1 MGKPRTSHL
10 RPASAVVAPSSS
22 RHSTC
27 EAAAAPT
34 PAADENFVQGG
45 GERLLPRRA
54 FLATTAKTAAFL
66 AAFQVLGG
74 RQEARAQAGGFDPFG
89 YGVASGDP
97 LPDRV
102 IIWTRVTPAA
112 NALPGSGL
120 GAATRC
126 GWEVARDAAFTQKV
140 RSGLVTT
147 RAASDHTVKVDV
159 AGLLPATAYY
169 YRFYALGV
177 YSPAG
182 RFLTAQAAG
191 TNPAS
196 VRFATVS
203 CSNYEA
209 GYFTAY
215 RELAGRDDIDFV
227 VHLGDY
233 IYEYAQGAYG
243 PPGFAGVARAHQP
256 ATEILSLADYR
267 QRHAQYKADPDLRA
281 LHQRHPFIATWDDH
295 ETANNAWRDGAE
307 NHTPGTEGAWS
318 ARKAAGIQAY
328 FEWMPVRV
336 QAATGDAGEVRRIY
350 RSFRFGRL
358 MELNMLD
365 LRSYRTVQPGASDD
379 VATINSSS
387 ATMLGAAQTAWTVGQ
402 LVASLGVP
410 TTWRFFGNSVQI
422 APVQVNNALV
432 NSIDPNAA
440 GLIQGLYGIST
451 TDNNFRPLNV
461 DSWDGYNIPR
471 NTVLGVIAGAPGAPN
486 AGTPIPNCV
495 FLTGDIHSSF
505 ASEIPANPAAYGAEV
520 QAGGTSPVALA
531 SLGVEFVCTSV
542 TSDNVNELISGAAI
556 GAPSLPYVPERISDG
571 MGGYVRNPATPP
583 FEGLI
588 TALNPWIKDVN
599 LDFHGFSVVDVT
611 PARTQVDHWVL
622 RSDANAF
629 FAADPRVDPNA
640 DVVYRNSVQTAVNTQ
655 KITVGSTPLGPR

>member
-1 MGKPRTSHL
+1 MGKPRSSQL
-10 RPASAVVAPSSS
+10 RPALALDATTRTAELAPAQTNSL
-22 RHSTC
+22 
-27 EAAAAPT
+27 AAA
-34 PAADENFVQGG
+34 EVFVEDA
-45 GERLLPRRA
+45 GERQVPRRE
-54 FLATTAKTAAFL
+54 FLATTAKTLAFL
-66 AAFQVLGG
+66 TTFQVLGG
-74 RQEARAQAGGFDPFG
+74 RQEARAQAGGFDPFA

-97 LPDRV
+97 LPDRI

-112 NALPGSGL
+112 AALPGSGL
-120 GAATRC
+120 GAPTRC
-126 GWEVARDAAFTQKV
+126 VWEVARDAAFTQKV

-147 RAASDHTVKVDV
+147 RPASDHTVKVDV
-159 AGLLPATAYY
+159 AGLLPATAYF
-169 YRFYALGV
+169 YRFNALGV
-177 YSPAG
+177 YSPVG
-182 RFLTAQAAG
+182 RLLTAPAAG

-196 VRFATVS
+196 VRFASVS

-215 RELAGRDDIDFV
+215 RALAQRNDLDFV
-227 VHLGDY
+227 LHLGDY

-243 PPGFAGVARAHQP
+243 PPGFAGTARAHQP

-307 NHTPGTEGAWS
+307 NHSPDTEGGWT
-318 ARKAAGIQAY
+318 ARKVAAIQAY

-336 QAATGDAGEVRRIY
+336 QTPTGDAGEVRRLY

-365 LRSYRTVQPGASDD
+365 LRSYRTQQPVASAD
-379 VATINSSS
+379 ATTINSPS
-387 ATMLGAAQTAWTVGQ
+387 ATMLGASQTAWTVGQ
-402 LVASLGVP
+402 LLTSLAVP

-422 APVQVNNALV
+422 APVQVNNAIV
-432 NSIDPNAA
+432 NQLNPQAA
-440 GLIQGLYGIST
+440 ALIQGLYGISP

-471 NTVLGVIAGAPGAPN
+471 NTILGVIAGAPGTPN
-486 AGTPIPNCV
+486 VGNPIPNCV

-505 ASEIPANPAAYGAEV
+505 ASEIPANPVAYGTEV
-520 QAGGTSPVALA
+520 NNGGTNPLALA
-531 SLGVEFVCTSV
+531 SLGVEFVCCSI

-556 GAPSLPYVPERISDG
+556 GFPDLPYVPERLPDG
-571 MGGYVRNPATPP
+571 AGGYTRNPATPP

-588 TALNPWIKDVN
+588 TGLNPWIKDVN

-622 RSDANAF
+622 RSDANPT
-629 FAADPRVDPNA
+629 FAADPRIDPNA
-640 DVVYRNSVQTAVNTQ
+640 QSVYRNSVQTAANTQ
-655 KITVGSTPLGPR
+655 KITVGSTPLGAR